1 MLSINYIQ
9 NYLTDEQLKIDDIHY
24 KKLNLFERKQLNS
37 NKEIINSNN
46 INSNNI
52 ISEVNNKTEQVEKL
66 ENYCEYLHN
75 CFDIIFNKNIDE
87 YYYNNRLFKN
97 KSPIFTF
104 INSILNIGNNFFN
117 LYDEKNREILIKNF
131 IKKMDDDLFEQNLYN
146 KFNYSKNRKFNKADI
161 QTVLKNSFQFK
172 NVEKF
177 ELLKQYISDYLGI
190 NIYIININYSVINFE
205 KSEYYFSK
213 RFSSNNN
220 YIKFLPSFV
229 VIYENEIYK
238 PVLSKNNS
246 IFTFSSDSE
255 IINKLWKYLNI
266 DEQNLN
272 EKSLSLSL
280 NQNNIFNQYCTSNSS
295 EDDKIN
301 ESLDNIDNISTTTN
315 IKNTKYK
322 NNYLKTLKINDIQK
336 LCEENNILL
345 QKKSEKTLKMINKLK
360 NELIDEL
367 LLVE

>member
-9 NYLTDEQLKIDDIHY
+9 NYLTDEQVKIDDIHY
-24 KKLNLFERKQLNS
+24 KKLNIFERKQLNF
-37 NKEIINSNN
+37 NKNVITSNN
-46 INSNNI
+46 INDSNNI
-52 ISEVNNKTEQVEKL
+52 ISESNKTEKL
-66 ENYCEYLHN
+66 ENYCECLHN
-75 CFDIIFNKNIDE
+75 CFDIIFYKNIKD

-117 LYDEKNREILIKNF
+117 LYDEKNRELLIKSF
-131 IKKMDDDLFEQNLYN
+131 IKKMDDDLFEKNLYN
-146 KFNYSKNRKFNKADI
+146 KFNYSKNRTFNKADI

-172 NVEKF
+172 NIEKF

-190 NIYIININYSVINFE
+190 NIYIININYSVIDFE

-213 RFSSNNN
+213 RFSSSNNN

-272 EKSLSLSL
+272 EKSL

-295 EDDKIN
+295 EDGKIS
-301 ESLDNIDNISTTTN
+301 ESLENIDNNANNIFTTN
-315 IKNTKYK
+315 IKNNKYK

-367 LLVE
+367 LKVE

>member
-9 NYLTDEQLKIDDIHY
+9 NYLTDEQVKIDDIHY
-24 KKLNLFERKQLNS
+24 KKLNLFERKQINSIKNIINS
-37 NKEIINSNN
+37 NINSNN
-46 INSNNI
+46 INS
-52 ISEVNNKTEQVEKL
+52 EVSNKTNKL

-75 CFDIIFNKNIDE
+75 CFDIIFNKNIEE

-97 KSPIFTF
+97 KSPVFTF

-117 LYDEKNREILIKNF
+117 LYDEKNRELLIKNF
-131 IKKMDDDLFEQNLYN
+131 IKKMDDDLFEKNLYN

-177 ELLKQYISDYLGI
+177 ELLKQYISDYLGV

-205 KSEYYFSK
+205 KSEYYFTK
-213 RFSSNNN
+213 RFSNNNN
-220 YIKFLPSFV
+220 YIKFLPSFI

-238 PVLSKNNS
+238 PVLSKDNS

-266 DEQNLN
+266 NEQNIV
-272 EKSLSLSL
+272 EKKKDEE
-280 NQNNIFNQYCTSNSS
+280 NIIKNNIFDQYCTSNIS
-295 EDDKIN
+295 EDGNTN
-301 ESLDNIDNISTTTN
+301 EVNEANNTVQ
-315 IKNTKYK
+315 NTKYK
-322 NNYLKTLKINDIQK
+322 NNYLKNLKINDIQK

-367 LLVE
+367 LLLVE

>member
-9 NYLTDEQLKIDDIHY
+9 NYLTDEQIKINDIYY

-37 NKEIINSNN
+37 NKDVIDSNIIND
-46 INSNNI
+46 SNNI
-52 ISEVNNKTEQVEKL
+52 ISEANNKTEKL

-75 CFDIIFNKNIDE
+75 CFDIIFNKNIEE

-117 LYDEKNREILIKNF
+117 LYDEKNRELLIKSF
-131 IKKMDDDLFEQNLYN
+131 IKKMDDDLFEKNLYN

-190 NIYIININYSVINFE
+190 NIYIININYSVIDFE

-213 RFSSNNN
+213 RFSSSNNNN

-272 EKSLSLSL
+272 EKSL

-295 EDDKIN
+295 EDLKIN
-301 ESLDNIDNISTTTN
+301 ESLENIFTTN

>member
-9 NYLTDEQLKIDDIHY
+9 NYLTDDQVKIDDIHY
-24 KKLNLFERKQLNS
+24 KKLNLFERKQ
-37 NKEIINSNN
+37 INSIKNI

-52 ISEVNNKTEQVEKL
+52 ISEIDNKTDKL
-66 ENYCEYLHN
+66 ENYCEYLHT
-75 CFDIIFNKNIDE
+75 CFDIIFNKNIEE

-97 KSPIFTF
+97 KSPVFTF

-117 LYDEKNREILIKNF
+117 LYDEKNREQLVKNL
-131 IKKMDDDLFEQNLYN
+131 IKKMDDDLFEKNLYN
-146 KFNYSKNRKFNKADI
+146 KFKYSKNRKFNKADI

-205 KSEYYFSK
+205 KSEYYFTK
-213 RFSSNNN
+213 RFSNNTDN

-266 DEQNLN
+266 DEQNKVEQN
-272 EKSLSLSL
+272 INK
-280 NQNNIFNQYCTSNSS
+280 NNIFNQYCTSNIS
-295 EDDKIN
+295 EDEKIN
-301 ESLDNIDNISTTTN
+301 ESIETINT
-315 IKNTKYK
+315 IKNSKYK
-322 NNYLKTLKINDIQK
+322 NNYLKNLKINDIQK

-367 LLVE
+367 LLLVE